1 MTAKP
6 QLSVSRQNKSAYLL
20 PMTLQPF
27 HLAIPVDDLGLAQAF
42 YGELFGCP
50 IGRRSDEWIDFNFF
64 GHQLV
69 THLAPEECQN
79 GATNKVDGQAVPVK
93 HFGVVLTPDDWK
105 ALASKLEAADVHFI
119 IEPGIRFAGQ
129 PGEQGTFFLLDPAG
143 NALEFK
149 YFEDMDALFR
159 V

>member
-1 MTAKP
+1 M
-6 QLSVSRQNKSAYLL
+6 S
-20 PMTLQPF
+20 LQPF
-27 HLAIPVDDLGLAQAF
+27 HLAIPVDDLDAAEAF

-50 IGRRSDEWIDFNFF
+50 RGRRSERWIDFNFF

-69 THLAPEECQN
+69 THLAPEECRR
-79 GATNKVDGQAVPVK
+79 AETSDVDGKQVPVK
-93 HFGVVLTPDDWK
+93 HFGVVLDAVDWRR
-105 ALASKLEAADVHFI
+105 LADRLSEAGTAFI
-119 IEPGIRFAGQ
+119 IEPGIRFQGE

-149 YFEDMDALFR
+149 YFEDINQLFA

>member
-1 MTAKP
+1 M
-6 QLSVSRQNKSAYLL
+6 S
-20 PMTLQPF
+20 LQPF
-27 HLAIPVDDLGLAQAF
+27 HLAIPVNDLRAAEAF

-50 IGRRSDEWIDFNFF
+50 TGRRSDQWIDFNFF

-69 THLAPEECQN
+69 THLAPEEC
-79 GATNKVDGQAVPVK
+79 GAAVTNAVDGQAVPVK
-93 HFGVVLTPDDWK
+93 HFGVVLSPSDWR
-105 ALASKLEAADVHFI
+105 ALAAKLEAAGTDFI
-119 IEPGIRFAGQ
+119 IAPGIRFAGE

-159 V
+159 T